1 MSSIPILDTKCLFIS
16 LLKRWECDL
25 VLDIGSR
32 DGKQAI
38 LFRDTLP
45 KAGVVAYE
53 ANPYNYRRIISDKKF
68 LSKNIKLYQ
77 CAVSNANGTATFH
90 VSKANYSAP
99 ETVTNNLGTSSLLS
113 AKEWETAERIE
124 VPTERLDAL
133 FSKPEM
139 AKNKRVALWIDVEGA
154 EYFVLEGI
162 GEMAEKVALVHV
174 ETALVPLREGQ
185 KTLDEIKT
193 LLGNYGLDPIGSNIS
208 SNQNWGDVVF
218 CRRNLL
224 KSQFKDVR
232 FALQVAK
239 LQYLF
244 GANNVAAKLKKI
256 PWLFQ
261 VIRWLFIR
269 LS

>member
-1 MSSIPILDTKCLFIS
+1 MDTQGFPADIASGRKSGCIS
-16 LLKRWECDL
+16 HLE
-25 VLDIGSR
+25 VISAIS
-32 DGKQAI
+32 QAWI
-38 LFRDTLP
+38 ADSVNEL
-45 KAGVVAYE
+45 E
-53 ANPYNYRRIISDKKF
+53 S
-68 LSKNIKLYQ
+68 
-77 CAVSNANGTATFH
+77 
-90 VSKANYSAP
+90 
-99 ETVTNNLGTSSLLS
+99 
-113 AKEWETAERIE
+113 AERIE

-139 AKNKRVALWIDVEGA
+139 AKNKRAALLIAVEGA
-154 EYFVLEGI
+154 EFFVLEGI

-174 ETALVPLREGQ
+174 EKVLVPLHEGQ

-208 SNQNWGDVVF
+208 SNQNCSDVVV

-256 PWLFQ
+256 PWLF
-261 VIRWLFIR
+261 IR